1 MSDTY
6 DLTLSIR
13 VSDRPA
19 LLASAIKHAVE
30 VDKLSEEEA
39 RAMLADDDEEE
50 GVNVE
55 ACLQMLFDPG
65 VSPDGCEIEESRC
78 EWQMSFEEVDL

>member
-19 LLASAIKHAVE
+19 LLAAAIKHAME
-30 VDKLSEEEA
+30 VDKL
-39 RAMLADDDEEE
+39 R
-50 GVNVE
+50 
-55 ACLQMLFDPG
+55 
-65 VSPDGCEIEESRC
+65 
-78 EWQMSFEEVDL
+78 